1 MSQIILATFEDGV
14 LKPDSPLE
22 LAPST
27 RVRLVLEPLSE
38 SASEPEE
45 AAVGA
50 WSELERLWD
59 ELDIDSGGSPPSRDQ
74 LHDRY

>member
-1 MSQIILATFEDGV
+1 MSQIILATFENGI

-27 RVRLVLEPLSE
+27 RVRLVVEPLAGLPSIPDVD
-38 SASEPEE
+38 A
-45 AAVGA
+45 A

-59 ELDIDSGGSPPSRDQ
+59 EIEFDSGSPPPARDT
-74 LHDRY
+74 LYDRG

>member
-27 RVRLVLEPLSE
+27 RVHLVVEPL
-38 SASEPEE
+38 AGP
-45 AAVGA
+45 APIPQVDAG
-50 WSELERLWD
+50 WSELERLGD
-59 ELDIDSGGSPPSRDQ
+59 EIAFDSGSPPPARGR
-74 LHDRY
+74 LYDRG